1 MANPFPFHDL
11 ARRSSHDD
19 LPVAIIGGGFS
30 GTLLAIH
37 LARRGVRVVIVER
50 DPQALAHGLA
60 YGACG
65 PQHLLNVR
73 AGNMSAFPDDP
84 THFLRWLGHGETDA
98 ANRFATRASYGAYIA
113 SLLASARAAMPDRL
127 TIAIASAQGVT
138 PLGDGTL
145 QVALDQGV
153 PLHARAVVL
162 AQGNLPPQ
170 RHRALAALAPPQALP
185 DPWAPGALDA
195 IAPDARVLMLGT
207 GLTAIDVIQS
217 LDARGHRG
225 PIVALSRRGLV
236 PRAHA
241 ASGPA
246 ISPQPMPA
254 ARGSALLRHIR
265 ARARAVGWH
274 HAIDELRPHTH
285 ALWQAHDGAAQAR
298 FLRHARPWWDVHRH
312 RMAPA
317 IAQRIEA
324 LTAAGRLLVVAGSLQ
339 QVVPDGDDGLLAQWR
354 ARGSDSVATLAV
366 DHVVVCTG
374 PGGDPV
380 QSRDPLLR
388 SLLAAG
394 LARPCPLHL
403 GLDVDDHWRLRD
415 ARGRATLPI
424 HAMGALSKGLNWE
437 MVAVPDI
444 RLQAQRLADHL
455 VAAQPAVAA

>member
-1 MANPFPFHDL
+1 MANSFALHDL
-11 ARRSSHDD
+11 APET
-19 LPVAIIGGGFS
+19 LPVAVIGGGFS

-37 LARRGVRVVIVER
+37 LARRGARVVIVER

-84 THFLRWLGHGETDA
+84 GHFLRWLGLAEADA
-98 ANRFATRASYGAYIA
+98 ANHFATRASYGAYLA
-113 SLLASARAAMPDRL
+113 SLLATARAMMPDR
-127 TIAIASAQGVT
+127 IAIAIAAAQGLV
-138 PLGDGTL
+138 PQADGTL
-145 QVALDQGV
+145 RLALDNGTS
-153 PLHARAVVL
+153 LHARAVVL

-170 RHRALAALAPPQALP
+170 RHRALAGFEPPLVLP

-195 IAPDARVLMLGT
+195 IAPDARVLLVGT

-217 LDARGHRG
+217 LQARGHKG
-225 PIVALSRRGLV
+225 PILALSRRGLV

-241 ASGPA
+241 ASGPTVT
-246 ISPQPMPA
+246 PQPMPA
-254 ARGSALLRHIR
+254 ARGSALLHQIR
-265 ARARAVGWH
+265 ARARDVGWR

-285 ALWQAHDGAAQAR
+285 ALWQAHDATAQAR

-317 IAQRIEA
+317 IAQRIAA
-324 LTAAGRLLVVAGSLQ
+324 LRTEGRLTVVAGNLQAVERRSDGSL
-339 QVVPDGDDGLLAQWR
+339 VAQWR
-354 ARGSDSVATLAV
+354 TRRDAQTVTRAL

-374 PGGDPV
+374 PGGDPT

-388 SLLAAG
+388 TLLAAG
-394 LARPCPLHL
+394 LARPCPLRL
-403 GLDVDDHWRLRD
+403 GLDVDGHWRLRD
-415 ARGRATLPI
+415 GAGRSALPI

-444 RLQAQRLADHL
+444 RLQAQRLAEYL
-455 VAAQPAVAA
+455 TPVREAVAA

>member
-1 MANPFPFHDL
+1 MANSFPFH
-11 ARRSSHDD
+11 D

-37 LARRGVRVVIVER
+37 LARRGSRVVIVER

-84 THFLRWLGHGETDA
+84 GHFLRWLGHGEVDA

-113 SLLASARAAMPDRL
+113 SLLATARAAMPERI
-127 TIAIASAQGVT
+127 TIAIASAQDLR
-138 PLGDGTL
+138 PHGDGTL
-145 QVALDQGV
+145 HLTLDSGVA
-153 PLHARAVVL
+153 LHARAVVL

-170 RHRALAALAPPQALP
+170 RHRALAGLDQPQVLP

-195 IAPDARVLMLGT
+195 IAADAPVLLLGT

-217 LDARGHRG
+217 LEARGHRG

-241 ASGPA
+241 ESGPTV
-246 ISPQPMPA
+246 SPQPMPG

-265 ARARAVGWH
+265 RRAAQVGWR

-317 IAQRIEA
+317 IAQRINA
-324 LTAAGRLLVVAGSLQ
+324 LRVQGRLAVIAGNLVSVEAQ
-339 QVVPDGDDGLLAQWR
+339 PDGGLLARWR
-354 ARGSDSVATLAV
+354 DRGGAETTALAV
-366 DHVVVCTG
+366 EHVVVCTG
-374 PGGDPV
+374 PGGDPA

-388 SLLAAG
+388 TLLAKG

-403 GLDVDDHWRLRD
+403 GLDVDSGWRLRD
-415 ARGRATLPI
+415 AQGRASLPI

-444 RLQAQRLADHL
+444 RLQAQRLAEQL
-455 VAAQPAVAA
+455 APTPAAAAA

>member
-1 MANPFPFHDL
+1 MA
-11 ARRSSHDD
+11 SSRLLNGLPPHA

-37 LARRGVRVVIVER
+37 LARRGARVVIVER
-50 DPQALAHGLA
+50 DPLALAHGLA

-84 THFLRWLGHGETDA
+84 GHFLRWLGLAEPGGEAQA
-98 ANRFATRASYGAYIA
+98 ANHFATRASYGAYLA
-113 SLLASARAAMPDRL
+113 SLLATARATMPDR
-127 TIAIASAQGVT
+127 IAIVIAGAQDVT
-138 PLGDGTL
+138 QHGDGTL
-145 QVALDQGV
+145 RLMLDNGST
-153 PLHARAVVL
+153 LHARAVVL

-170 RHRALAALAPPQALP
+170 RHRALAGIAAPQAIA

-195 IAPDARVLMLGT
+195 MAADARVLLLGT

-217 LDARGHRG
+217 LQARGHKG
-225 PIVALSRRGLV
+225 PIIALSRRGLV

-241 ASGPA
+241 LSGPVVE
-246 ISPQPMPA
+246 PQPLPV
-254 ARGSALLRHIR
+254 ARGSALLHHIR
-265 ARARAVGWH
+265 RRAGTVGWR

-285 ALWQAHDGAAQAR
+285 ALWQAHDATAQAR

-312 RMAPA
+312 RMAPE
-317 IAQRIEA
+317 IANRINA
-324 LTAAGRLLVVAGSLQ
+324 LRSQGRLLVVAGRLDA
-339 QVVPDGDDGLLAQWR
+339 VTADEDGTLLAQWR
-354 ARGSDSVATLAV
+354 ARSTRAETRCAV

-374 PGGDPV
+374 PGGDPA

-388 SLLAAG
+388 VLLASG

-403 GLDVDDHWRLRD
+403 GLDVDAHWRLRD
-415 ARGRATLPI
+415 AHGRAGLPI

-444 RLQAQRLADHL
+444 RLQAQRLAEHL
-455 VAAQPAVAA
+455 APVREAVAA